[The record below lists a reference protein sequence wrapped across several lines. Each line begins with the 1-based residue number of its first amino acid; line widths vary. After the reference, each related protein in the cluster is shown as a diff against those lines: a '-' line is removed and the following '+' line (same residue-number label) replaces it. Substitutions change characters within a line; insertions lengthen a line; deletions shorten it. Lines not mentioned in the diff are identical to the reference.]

1 MHSSSRQPDVEF
13 HAALGASPRAAV
25 GASPRDAVGAS
36 PRDAVGASPRDA
48 VGASPR
54 DAVGAS
60 RRDDIVAWTLR
71 LLQAPSPNPRGDTAA
86 AAETAAAIIREAIPA
101 AEVQLHAASDLV
113 VNLVARVH
121 GGGPGRRV
129 VFNGHLDTYPVGD
142 PAAWTVDPAGALR
155 DGRLYGRGSAD
166 MKGGI
171 AASIAALAALA
182 EVRTDWRGE
191 AVLTLAGDEE
201 SMGPLGTKWLMDNVP
216 HATGDAVI
224 IGDAGS
230 PRVLRFGEKGFLW
243 VEIDALGRAAHGAH
257 VHLGDNAVERLM
269 VALLRLQA
277 LRDLP
282 PAAPAAVVRAIAA
295 SRAISETLSGAGE
308 ADVLG
313 RVTVNIGRIEGGT
326 STNLVPVSARA
337 GVDIRL
343 PVGVPAGVA
352 ERALAQALDLPGIS
366 YRILRRFEPNHTDPD
381 NELVRCC
388 AAAAE
393 RFTGGKV
400 AVNMR
405 VGGSDARW
413 FRMACIPTVVYGPTP
428 HGMGGPDEWVDV
440 GELDQVARVHALTAF
455 DLLGGNSP

>member
-1 MHSSSRQPDVEF
+1 LPDVEF
-13 HAALGASPRAAV
+13 SVADVRAAAARAAARAAV
-25 GASPRDAVGAS
+25 GASRQDAV
-36 PRDAVGASPRDA
+36 
-48 VGASPR
+48 
-54 DAVGAS
+54 
-60 RRDDIVAWTLR
+60 VAWALGLLR
-71 LLQAPSPNPRGDTAA
+71 APSPNPQGDTRA
-86 AAETAAAIIREAIPA
+86 AAETAAAIIREAIPS
-101 AEVQLHAASDLV
+101 AEVELHAASDLV
-113 VNLVARVH
+113 VNLVARVR
-121 GGGPGRRV
+121 GAPPRGVGPGRRV

-142 PAAWTVDPAGALR
+142 PAAWTGDPAGAVR

-182 EVRTDWRGE
+182 EVRTHWQGE
-191 AVLTLAGDEE
+191 SVLTLAGDEE

-243 VEIDALGRAAHGAH
+243 VEIEAAGRAAHGAH
-257 VHLGDNAVERLM
+257 VHLGDNAVDRLM
-269 VALLRLQA
+269 AALLRLQV
-277 LRDLP
+277 LRDLV
-282 PAAPAAVVRAIAA
+282 PAAPSSVVRAIAE
-295 SRAISETLSGAGE
+295 SRAISEPLAGAGE

-326 STNLVPVSARA
+326 STNLVPASARA

-352 ERALAQALDLPGIS
+352 EQLLAQALDLPGIS

-393 RFTGGKV
+393 QVTGGKV

-405 VGGSDARW
+405 VGGSDSRW
-413 FRMACIPTVVYGPTP
+413 FRMAAIPTVVYGPTP
-428 HGMGGPDEWVDV
+428 HGMGGPDEWVDIV
-440 GELDQVARVHALTAF
+440 ELDQVARVHALTAF
-455 DLLGGNSP
+455 DLLSAQG